1 MWIEK
6 TETGKY
12 KYVERYNDPLTGKSK
27 KVSVTL
33 DTNRNKDVN
42 AAREALRRRIEARV
56 LQPVKRTDITLKAL
70 CEAYTKAQ
78 KETVKAQTAYY
89 NERKLRTV
97 QKLLGEDTLISALNA
112 PYVRRKLSA
121 ERPETYNERL
131 TRFKALMRWAY
142 REELVT
148 DISYLDKLP
157 RAKAPT
163 AKEKDKDKYLER
175 DELKKLLDSMKVED
189 WQLLT
194 RFLALSGLRIGE
206 ALALNEDDVDFQTRR
221 IRVCKTLVKDTQ
233 TISTPK
239 TETSTR
245 FVSMQDELRDCCLE
259 IVKRKWNIARITGK
273 HSDLFFPDPNR
284 GFICYDVYA
293 KYFRETTERV
303 IGRRLTP
310 HALRHTHVALLAESG
325 IPLDVISR
333 RLGHANSEITK
344 DIYFHVTK
352 RLAQKDADMLKK
364 IKIV

>member
-1 MWIEK
+1 MWIEPTK
-6 TETGKY
+6 TGKY
-12 KYVERYNDPLTGKSK
+12 KYVERYEDPLTGKMRK
-27 KVSVTL
+27 TSVTL
-33 DTNRNKDVN
+33 PTNRKKDEN
-42 AAREALRRRIEARV
+42 IAREVLRQRIRK
-56 LQPVKRTDITLKAL
+56 LTIQSIRNTDVTLKEL

-78 KETVKAQTAYY
+78 KETVKEQTAMY

-97 QKLLGEDTLISALNA
+97 QKLLGASTLVSALNA

-245 FVSMQDELRDCCLE
+245 FVSMQDELYECCLDV
-259 IVKRKWNIARITGK
+259 IKRKWKIFQITGK
-273 HSDLFFPDPNR
+273 RSDLFFPDANR
-284 GFICYDVYA
+284 NYICYDVYS
-293 KYFRETTERV
+293 KYFRENTERI
-303 IGRRLTP
+303 IGRRLTV

>member
-33 DTNRNKDVN
+33 DTNRNKDIN
-42 AAREALRRRIEARV
+42 AAREALRRRIEQRI

-121 ERPETYNERL
+121 DRPETYNERL

-142 REELVT
+142 REELIL
-148 DISYLDKLP
+148 DIGYLDRLP

-175 DELKKLLDSMKVED
+175 DELKKLLDGMTVDD
-189 WQLLT
+189 WKLLT

-206 ALALNEDDVDFQTRR
+206 ALALNEDDVNFHTRQ
-221 IRVCKTLVKDTQ
+221 IHVCKTFIRDTQ

-245 FVSMQDELRDCCLE
+245 FVSMQDELRKCCLE
-259 IVKRKWNIARITGK
+259 IIKRKWRIAKITGK
-273 HSDLFFPDPNR
+273 HSDLFFPDPDR
-284 GFICYDVYA
+284 DYICYDVYA
-293 KYFRETTERV
+293 KYFRENTER
-303 IGRRLTP
+303 ILGRRLTP

-333 RLGHANSEITK
+333 RLGHSNSGITK

-352 RLAQKDADMLKK
+352 KLAQKDADMLKK

>member
-56 LQPVKRTDITLKAL
+56 LQPVKRTDITLKTL

-121 ERPETYNERL
+121 DRPETYNERL

-142 REELVT
+142 REELIL
-148 DISYLDKLP
+148 DIGYLDRLP

-175 DELKKLLDSMKVED
+175 DELKKLLDGMTVDD
-189 WQLLT
+189 WKLLT

-206 ALALNEDDVDFQTRR
+206 ALALNEDDVDFHERR
-221 IRVCKTLVKDTQ
+221 IHVCKTFIRDTQ

-245 FVSMQDELRDCCLE
+245 FVSMQDELKVCCLE
-259 IVKRKWNIARITGK
+259 IIKRKWRIAKITGK
-273 HSDLFFPDPNR
+273 HSDLFFPDPDR
-284 GFICYDVYA
+284 DYICYDVYA
-293 KYFRETTERV
+293 KYFRENTER
-303 IGRRLTP
+303 ILGRRLTP

-333 RLGHANSEITK
+333 RLGHSNSGITK

-352 RLAQKDADMLKK
+352 KLAQKDADMLKK

>member
-6 TETGKY
+6 TATGKY

-33 DTNRNKDVN
+33 DTNRNKDIN

-70 CEAYTKAQ
+70 CEAYTASQ

-97 QKLLGEDTLISALNA
+97 QKLLGASTLVSVLNA

-142 REELVT
+142 REELVQ
-148 DISYLDKLP
+148 DISYLEKLP

-163 AKEKDKDKYLER
+163 AKERDKDKYLEK
-175 DELKKLLDSMKVED
+175 DELKKLLAGMKNED
-189 WQLLT
+189 WKLLT

-206 ALALNEDDVDFQTRR
+206 ALALNEADIDFHERR
-221 IRVCKTLVKDTQ
+221 IHVCKTLIRDTQ

-245 FVSMQDELRDCCLE
+245 FVSMQDELYECCLDV
-259 IVKRKWNIARITGK
+259 IKRKWKIFQITGK
-273 HSDLFFPDPNR
+273 RSDLFFPDANR
-284 GFICYDVYA
+284 NYICYDVYS
-293 KYFRETTERV
+293 KYFRENTERI
-303 IGRRLTP
+303 IGRRLTV
-310 HALRHTHVALLAESG
+310 HALRHTHVALLAENG

-333 RLGHANSEITK
+333 RLGHASSNVTK

-352 RLAQKDADMLKK
+352 QLAKQDADLIKK